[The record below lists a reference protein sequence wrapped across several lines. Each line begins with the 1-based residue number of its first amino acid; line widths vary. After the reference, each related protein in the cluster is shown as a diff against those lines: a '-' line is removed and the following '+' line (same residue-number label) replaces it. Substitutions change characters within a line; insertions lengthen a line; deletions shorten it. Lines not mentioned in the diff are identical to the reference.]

1 MRPPRL
7 LARRLHLS
15 DGQMP
20 HPELLPSRLRGRN
33 ALPVVASLAA
43 AAVFC
48 DAALADAR
56 RRRPDSPPA
65 EPAPP
70 PAPAE
75 PAPAPLAPGSPPPGP
90 VLVPFVPPGLP
101 PPLPPPPPSRRRWAV
116 AIIGAGIVGSASVL
130 GIAVGAMSY
139 GFFYG
144 GQAGWFVPVIG
155 PFLAMGGVGGPTGP
169 CFSRHFYTY
178 GFGTLLGVITIGGLA
193 TTAVGLGL
201 GLANTPTARVAG
213 LRLRAAPYASLD
225 GGGLVLHA
233 AF

>member
-1 MRPPRL
+1 
-7 LARRLHLS
+7 
-15 DGQMP
+15 MP
-20 HPELLPSRLRGRN
+20 HPELLPSRLRGRT
-33 ALPVVASLAA
+33 ALPVAASLAA
-43 AAVFC
+43 AAVCF
-48 DAALADAR
+48 DAATADAR

-65 EPAPP
+65 ELAPP

-101 PPLPPPPPSRRRWAV
+101 PPPPPPPPLARRRWAV

-144 GQAGWFVPVIG
+144 GQSGWFVPVIG

-201 GLANTPTARVAG
+201 GLASTPTARVAG